1 MRARGRDNP
10 GTVAAAGPLRN
21 PRPRPRADAR
31 SPHQPGTRYRPA
43 IALDTFFLGTHHPGW
58 LRKTDVPLFVSRRR
72 LAGRKRPP
80 RARGVWA
87 LDSGGFQELSLHG
100 GWTVTPAQYV
110 AEVRRYVAEIG
121 GLRWAATQ
129 DWMCEP
135 AVIVRTGLTVAEH
148 QRRTIDNVKEL
159 LDRAPE
165 LPWAPVIQGWTWGD
179 YMRHADAYQAAGIDL
194 SRFPAVGVGSV
205 CRRQG
210 TTRAG
215 TVLAC
220 LRDTRARLHGFGF
233 KVRGLPPNDDHLTSA
248 DSLAWSFAARRK
260 PALPECADDHRSCQN
275 CIRYALRWWHRVM
288 TEVLGRT
295 LPAPTEPYRHPRLF

>member
-1 MRARGRDNP
+1 MVSGCYRLAI
-10 GTVAAAGPLRN
+10 PLN
-21 PRPRPRADAR
+21 
-31 SPHQPGTRYRPA
+31 
-43 IALDTFFLGTHHPGW
+43 TFFLGTHHADW

-72 LAGRKRPP
+72 LAGRKSLP

-87 LDSGGFQELSLHG
+87 LDSGGFQELNLNG
-100 GWTVTPAQYV
+100 RWTVTPRQYV
-110 AEVRRYVAEIG
+110 AEVRRYVEAVG
-121 GLRWAATQ
+121 NLRFAATQ
-129 DWMCEP
+129 DFMCEP
-135 AVIVRTGLTVAEH
+135 VVLARTGLTVEEH

-159 LDRAPE
+159 LDLAPE

-194 SRFPAVGVGSV
+194 ARFPAVGVGSV

-220 LRDTRARLHGFGF
+220 LQDTRAKLHGFGF
-233 KVRGLPPNDDHLTSA
+233 KIRGLPLNDEYFSSA
-248 DSLAWSFAARRK
+248 DSLAWSFAARHK

-275 CIRYALRWWHRVM
+275 CIRYALR
-288 TEVLGRT
+288 
-295 LPAPTEPYRHPRLF
+295 